1 MNLNRFE
8 LRFNNGIKMKTTD
21 DGLRVSG
28 YVNKTNQWSQT
39 LGQRKKFVERILPG
53 TFNKALQNGNEI
65 RFLAEHDKDKV
76 LATTRNGSLV
86 LREDNE
92 GLYMEATIAPT
103 SYGRDYHTLIQE
115 GVIQNMSF
123 GMAVLKDNWRKLSDG
138 LYERSISDLALYEVS
153 AVKDP
158 AYAQS
163 TIAARSIEVI
173 EDVEVFEEEKAE
185 QRELTLQEQLD
196 VKKSNLES
204 RKKMLSLFGKDPE
217 IEESIETLE
226 GEIRKME
233 STINKQTTA
242 TTADNLEDQEERMMT
257 PVGTFDSDLVKTN
270 LIREK
275 AKKMKGKYSLVG
287 RTNVEIQKE
296 GKLEV
301 VLQDAENYDKNLF
314 VGDSDNVILDD
325 YTGTKILIDTQR
337 IGTGVEA
344 SKTLLEKS
352 NRVEQEEVIENTA
365 IDRIHDGL
373 NRSMLKGEGN
383 MESLNADAS
392 VSSITPT
399 VEINKISWVD
409 VTTLIEKMNQTYR
422 EGAEFI
428 MHTNVLNKILINADF
443 KDHIE
448 FDMDEVSGEKMYH
461 LLGFPIVVNDY
472 ADENRIIFSNLKAGY
487 KTLFSENLK
496 SVTQDIYGN
505 QINKQYRSFD
515 LQPTSNTN
523 KAYKGT
529 VVYVMDVFAGGK
541 VINKDCFARLD
552 VKQVTQASE
561 SDSKEVK
568 NPTEEISKETETVK
582 EKPATTQSESAVV
595 KKSKPQPKKTKL
607 TKQTKPKA

>member
-1 MNLNRFE
+1 MTLNKFE
-8 LRFNNGIKMKTTD
+8 LRFNDDINMQTTN
-21 DGLRVSG
+21 DGLLVSG

-53 TFNKALQNGNEI
+53 AFRKALQNGNEI

-76 LATTRNGSLV
+76 LATTRNGSLT
-86 LREDNE
+86 LREDDE
-92 GLYMEATIAPT
+92 GLYMEATISPT
-103 SYGRDYHTLIQE
+103 SYGRDYHTLIHD

-123 GMAVLKDNWRKLSDG
+123 GMAVLKDSWKKMSDG

-173 EDVEVFEEEKAE
+173 EDVEITEEKAE
-185 QRELTLQEQLD
+185 KRELTLQEQLD

-204 RKKMLSLFGKDPE
+204 REKMLSLFGRDLE
-217 IEESIETLE
+217 IEESIEALE

-242 TTADNLEDQEERMMT
+242 TTADNLERQEERMMT

-352 NRVEQEEVIENTA
+352 NRVAQEEVIENTA
-365 IDRIHDGL
+365 IYRIHDGL

-392 VSSITPT
+392 VSSITST

-409 VTTLIEKMNQTYR
+409 VTTLIGKMNQTYR

-448 FDMDEVSGEKMYH
+448 FDMDAVSGEKMYH

-472 ADENRIIFSNLKAGY
+472 ADENRIILSNLKAGY

-552 VKQVTQASE
+552 VKTA
-561 SDSKEVK
+561 
-568 NPTEEISKETETVK
+568 
-582 EKPATTQSESAVV
+582 
-595 KKSKPQPKKTKL
+595 
-607 TKQTKPKA
+607 

>member
-1 MNLNRFE
+1 MNLDKFE
-8 LRFNNGIKMKTTD
+8 LRFNDDINMQTTN

-53 TFNKALQNGNEI
+53 TFNKALQNENEI

-76 LATTRNGSLV
+76 LATTRNGSLI

-123 GMAVLKDNWRKLSDG
+123 GMAVIKDNWRKLNDG

-173 EDVEVFEEEKAE
+173 EDVEITEEIKEK
-185 QRELTLQEQLD
+185 RELTLQEQLD
-196 VKKSNLES
+196 AKRSLLKSQE
-204 RKKMLSLFGKDPE
+204 KILSLFESDSVIMKD
-217 IEESIETLE
+217 IEKTK

-233 STINKQTTA
+233 AVLDSQTTA
-242 TTADNLEDQEERMMT
+242 TTADNLEKQESRMMT

-287 RTNVEIQKE
+287 RTNIEIQKE

-301 VLQDAENYDKNLF
+301 VLQDDENYDKNLF

-383 MESLNADAS
+383 MESLNADTS
-392 VSSITPT
+392 VSSITPS
-399 VEINKISWVD
+399 VEVNKISWLD
-409 VTTLIEKMNQTYR
+409 VTTLIGKMNQTYR

-428 MHTNVLNKILINADF
+428 MHTNVLNKILINVDF

-448 FDMDEVSGEKMYH
+448 FDMDEVSDERMYH
-461 LLGFPIVVNDY
+461 LLGFPIIVNDY
-472 ADENRIIFSNLKAGY
+472 ADENRIILSNLKAGY

-529 VVYVMDVFAGGK
+529 IVYVMDVFAGGK

-552 VKQVTQASE
+552 VKTA
-561 SDSKEVK
+561 
-568 NPTEEISKETETVK
+568 
-582 EKPATTQSESAVV
+582 
-595 KKSKPQPKKTKL
+595 
-607 TKQTKPKA
+607 